1 MNFKRELSMKDHL
14 KIWMKE
20 SRSIVF
26 FGGAGVST
34 ESQIP
39 DFRSADG
46 LYQAKSE
53 FDYRPEEMLSH
64 DFFVNEPETFF
75 RYYRGFILH
84 PEAKPNAAHCALAE
98 WEKLGNLAGVITQN
112 IDGLHQAAGSKN
124 VMELHGSVHRNY
136 CVGCGATYPLSF
148 MVESEGISRCTK
160 CGDIVRPD
168 VTLYGEGLDA
178 DVTQA
183 AIEVIGRADM
193 LIVGGTSLVVYPA
206 AGLLR
211 YFQGNRLV
219 LINKEATPFDGKA
232 QLIIRESI
240 GKVLKETL
248 E

>member
-1 MNFKRELSMKDHL
+1 MNVKGSYLMKNQL

-53 FDYRPEEMLSH
+53 FNHRPEEMLSH
-64 DFFVNEPETFF
+64 DFFVNEPETFY

-84 PEAKPNAAHCALAE
+84 PEAKPNAAHCALVE
-98 WEKLGNLAGVITQN
+98 WEKMGNLAGIVTQN

-148 MVESEGISRCTK
+148 MVESEGISRCRK

-168 VTLYGEGLDA
+168 VTLYGEGLA
-178 DVTQA
+178 NKVTQA
-183 AIEVIGRADM
+183 AIELIRRADM

-211 YFQGNRLV
+211 YFRGNRLV
-219 LINKEATPFDGKA
+219 LINKEATPFDDKA
-232 QLIIRESI
+232 QLIVRESI